1 VRDWPPDV
9 RPKYEWAVF
18 LDRDGTITVDTH
30 YPHRVDDL
38 TFIPGSLAAL
48 KRLAALPA
56 HIIVV
61 SNQAGIA
68 LGMFRREDMSR
79 YNAEL
84 RARVEQSGGRI
95 DAFYFCPHREPK
107 DLPPGEKP
115 CPCAKPA
122 PGMLLEAARDFGID
136 LRRSFMI
143 GDKASDVAA
152 GNAAGSRSILVSTG
166 KAGAGEVESGKVS
179 PDLTVDD
186 LNGAALAVERIVSS
200 DELSSSA

>member
-1 VRDWPPDV
+1 MRDWPPDV
-9 RPKYEWAVF
+9 RPKYEMAVF

-38 TFIPGSLAAL
+38 AFIPGAL
-48 KRLAALPA
+48 QAIKIMSAFAA

-68 LGMFRREDMSR
+68 LGLFRREDMSG

-84 RARVEQSGGRI
+84 RARVEAAGGRI

-107 DLPPGEKP
+107 DLGPGESP

-122 PGMLLEAARDFGID
+122 PGMLLETARDFGLD
-136 LRRSFMI
+136 LTRSFMI
-143 GDKASDVAA
+143 GDKASDIAA
-152 GNAAGSRSILVSTG
+152 GNAAGCRSILVRTG
-166 KAGAGEVESGKVS
+166 KAGKGETESGAVS
-179 PDLTVDD
+179 PERTADD
-186 LNGAALAVERIVSS
+186 LYAAALALQEIFSREERHP
-200 DELSSSA
+200 